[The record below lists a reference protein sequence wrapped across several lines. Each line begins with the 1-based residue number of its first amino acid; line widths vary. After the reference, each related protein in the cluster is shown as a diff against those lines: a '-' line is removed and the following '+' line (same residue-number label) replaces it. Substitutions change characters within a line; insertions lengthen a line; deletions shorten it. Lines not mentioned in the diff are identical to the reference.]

1 MKLGKSESKSNAH
14 PNEEERLDCLCV
26 CFQMFDLLCSSMFS
40 WRNEGACIRIHYLK
54 EKHEMSIK
62 VMHFLREHAFNHRL
76 NTELFEVI
84 VLLTRANEDNR

>member
-1 MKLGKSESKSNAH
+1 MRRNVLIVCVSVFRCLIFFVHQCSLGETREPVSEY
-14 PNEEERLDCLCV
+14 
-26 CFQMFDLLCSSMFS
+26 
-40 WRNEGACIRIHYLK
+40 YLK